1 MPRGVGDITYLKGHG
16 FQKGV
21 SGNPGGRSKAKA
33 EMARIIARETEDGA
47 ELVAFALAVM
57 RGKKPK
63 ATTGEASA
71 AAAPT
76 AAVPADAPQFTFTD
90 LPTDPKSRMYCHNW
104 LTERVAGK
112 APQDID
118 VLFAG
123 VELTPQQAAML
134 EALKMSPHERRQRIE
149 ELRAR
154 MLTATAAPVT
164 SDDTE

>member
-71 AAAPT
+71 A
-76 AAVPADAPQFTFTD
+76 DAQQFTFTD
-90 LPTDPKSRMYCHNW
+90 LPSDPKSRMYCHNW

-164 SDDTE
+164 ADDTE

>member
-63 ATTGEASA
+63 AD
-71 AAAPT
+71 AP
-76 AAVPADAPQFTFTD
+76 AEPPQFTFTD

-123 VELTPQQAAML
+123 VELTPQQSAML

-154 MLTATAAPVT
+154 MLTATAASVT
-164 SDDTE
+164 ADDTE